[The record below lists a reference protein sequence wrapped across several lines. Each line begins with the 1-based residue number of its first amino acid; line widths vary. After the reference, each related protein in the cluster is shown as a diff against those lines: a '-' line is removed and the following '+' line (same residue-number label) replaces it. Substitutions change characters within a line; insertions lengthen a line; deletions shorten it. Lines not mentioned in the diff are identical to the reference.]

1 MWGAV
6 AVAALGFGFG
16 WAGNQERSFERAA
29 ANEIA
34 GRLEGEAKRVSVNVR
49 PYGLGG
55 AWGELELAEIRAS
68 QFSVRGLPLHTEPE
82 RSTKGK
88 VKSLVIDLADFRL
101 RGLRVERL
109 RAEIPGCRYDL
120 GLALGKRTF
129 RLSRSGEGTGWV
141 SLLDADL
148 ADYILRK
155 YAEITEVTVRSG
167 PGFVS
172 IDGRGDFLV
181 VKASFSVLGRLEPEG
196 GRRLVL
202 TDPMVF
208 LDGKR
213 TTGAVA
219 DALLQTLNPVVDF
232 DEDLGL
238 EGAVDVES
246 VRHVKGGIE
255 ATARVRVPI
264 RPHRADGTTPA
275 LRATIQPPRPTLG
288 TSP

>member
-1 MWGAV
+1 MWCAV
-6 AVAALGFGFG
+6 AAAALGFGLG

-29 ANEIA
+29 AAEIS
-34 GRLEGEAKRVSVNVR
+34 GRLQGDAKRVSVNVR

-68 QFSVRGLPLHTEPE
+68 QFSIRGLPLYTEPE

-88 VKSLVIDLADFRL
+88 VKSLVIDLSDFRL

-109 RAEIPGCRYDL
+109 RAAIPDCRYDL

-141 SLLDADL
+141 KLRDADL
-148 ADYILRK
+148 ADYILAK
-155 YAEITEVTVRSG
+155 YAEITHVTVRSG

-172 IDGRGDFLV
+172 IDGSGDFLV
-181 VKASFSVLGRLEPEG
+181 VKASFSVLGRLVPEG

-202 TDPMVF
+202 VEPMVF

-246 VRHVKGGIE
+246 VRHVAGGIE
-255 ATARVRVPI
+255 ATARVRVPAK
-264 RPHRADGTTPA
+264 REAVSGKR
-275 LRATIQPPRPTLG
+275 
-288 TSP
+288 